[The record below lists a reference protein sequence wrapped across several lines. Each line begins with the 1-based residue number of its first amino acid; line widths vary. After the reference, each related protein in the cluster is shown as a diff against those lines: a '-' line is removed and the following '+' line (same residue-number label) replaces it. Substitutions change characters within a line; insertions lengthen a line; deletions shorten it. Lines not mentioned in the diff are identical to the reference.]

1 MKLKSTVKEIDEF
14 THGMAELDAIRR
26 ILVAKTTPKF
36 RDFHDYT
43 YLVVIEKLFKLY
55 LIDEIFGFSR

>member
-1 MKLKSTVKEIDEF
+1 MKLKSKVKEIDEF

-26 ILVAKTTPKF
+26 ILVAKTTPIF

-55 LIDEIFGFSR
+55 LIDEYSGIFK